1 MLVLPRTHNPHLHRS
16 SAEDLA
22 ATGRSIRLALAAMRA
37 RLGDLAYNVM
47 FHSAPYRVRG
57 DYHWHAHILPKATT
71 RGGFELG
78 SGVLINVM
86 APERAA
92 DELRSEMRAFV

>member
-1 MLVLPRTHNPHLHRS
+1 MRSFRRAHNPHLHRR

-22 ATGRSIRLALAAMRA
+22 ATGRAIRLSLAAMRA

-57 DYHWHAHILPKATT
+57 DYHWHTHILPKATPHGAASSWA
-71 RGGFELG
+71 RGCSSTSWRPNGR
-78 SGVLINVM
+78 
-86 APERAA
+86 RA
-92 DELRSEMRAFV
+92 SCVPN